1 MYNYRYLLD
10 AIFTCTFVLASY
22 RNRNHTI
29 NAYTSRIDFW
39 QPTAYAWAVNLLI
52 RVSLKFRDFHQHDK

>member
-1 MYNYRYLLD
+1 MQCSNKHSAIMYNYRYLLD
-10 AIFTCTFVLASY
+10 AIFTCTFVLASNRN

-39 QPTAYAWAVNLLI
+39 QPTAYA
-52 RVSLKFRDFHQHDK
+52 